1 MRIDWD
7 ETERLWK
14 KGEGRENGE
23 KKSGERR
30 EEKKEERESVIKPGN
45 IKERS

>member
-23 KKSGERR
+23 KRVERGERKR
-30 EEKKEERESVIKPGN
+30 RKNVKA
-45 IKERS
+45 